1 MAAQQQRMEIPAGG
15 IADFAKTDEEISEL
29 EALEARQDFGQ
40 SGIANFSDVAG
51 RMAGYGR
58 FGDDSVAHVQTGELI
73 VPKQLIDNNPRLR
86 DQIFSELREAGIE
99 DPEQYVVGSSVNRV
113 NPDTGLME
121 FGFLSKLWKK
131 LKGAVKKVVT
141 VVLPIALGAFFG
153 APGAALGSGIATLI
167 NGGDLKDALKAA
179 AISGITAFGLQKVG
193 IGQKGGSRGAAARAA
208 EEEATKELAGN
219 LASETL
225 QQGGGDAVAGE
236 LVSAADVTGEALSLS
251 SAGPDLAATQLASVN
266 NAGVADAYKA
276 AQDGANVGF
285 FGREGG
291 LGAGQTLGPNGVIPT
306 GEGLTTN
313 IGPTQARFNLSS
325 PNVAP
330 TAAPPTFLEELA
342 AKPSEMYGAVS
353 DGVNSMKDLI
363 TSDNK
368 FSNAMFRGGKD
379 QAQAAKLLSDQASQR
394 GTDAMVGA
402 EASFDALNTARES
415 RGLAAYSKTSPQYE
429 AALDKAFNSAVST
442 APQKLG
448 LLTRYG
454 PTAALGVAALAATG
468 GFETPEDD
476 NPDILERDEFGNLVT
491 GATYIR
497 RDPGKYMVNQLG
509 NFELNTETGE
519 YEDIRERKDSD
530 NDPTNIAQASMVR
543 DNPYLDTSRY
553 GSVVRAAEGGAMY
566 PRRNGGIMP
575 YEGTANEDSVRALL
589 MPGEFV
595 MTTKAVRGA
604 GNGSLNQGIN
614 NMYGIM
620 RNLESKGRVA

>member
-141 VVLPIALGAFFG
+141 VVLPIVLGSMFG
-153 APGAALGSGIATLI
+153 AGGAALGSGIATLI
-167 NGGDLKDALKAA
+167 NGGDLKDALKSA
-179 AISGITAFGLQKVG
+179 AISGITAFGLQKIG
-193 IGQKGGSRGAAARAA
+193 IGQPGGSRGAAAREAA
-208 EEEATKELAGN
+208 EAQAAESLLNNTPVAPTDGL
-219 LASETL
+219 
-225 QQGGGDAVAGE
+225 GDQ
-236 LVSAADVTGEALSLS
+236 LSSAADVTGDALSLS
-251 SAGPDLAATQLASVN
+251 SAGPDVATTQLASIN
-266 NAGVADAYKA
+266 NVGAADAFKA
-276 AQDGANVGF
+276 ATSGVEQGVGF
-285 FGREGG
+285 FGEQ
-291 LGAGQTLGPNGVIPT
+291 LPAGSNSPA
-306 GEGLTTN
+306 LTTGTSAKMQALRDGLP
-313 IGPTQARFNLSS
+313 GPGPDYGLSKS
-325 PNVAP
+325 LPSRGTDFASYEPASFASNVTDTGAQMVN
-330 TAAPPTFLEELA
+330 AVGDGINS
-342 AKPSEMYGAVS
+342 AKDIITG
-353 DGVNSMKDLI
+353 DNSV
-363 TSDNK
+363 
-368 FSNAMFRGGKD
+368 SNAFFRGGRT
-379 QAQAAKLLSDQASQR
+379 QGEAAEFLSDQAAER
-394 GTDAMVGA
+394 GQSFADAKR
-402 EASFDALNTARES
+402 ASFDKNPYSSSLTKEAKDLSVAQAFD
-415 RGLAAYSKTSPQYE
+415 RGYAS
-429 AALDKAFNSAVST
+429 

-530 NDPTNIAQASMVR
+530 NDPSNIAQASMVR

>member
-313 IGPTQARFNLSS
+313 IGPTQARFNLSR

-342 AKPSEMYGAVS
+342 AKPSEKYGAVS

-379 QAQAAKLLSDQASQR
+379 QAQAAKFLSDQAAERGKSFADAKRLAFESDPLSSTLTPAYKDSQIS
-394 GTDAMVGA
+394 GA
-402 EASFDALNTARES
+402 FQK
-415 RGLAAYSKTSPQYE
+415 GYAA
-429 AALDKAFNSAVST
+429 

-530 NDPTNIAQASMVR
+530 NDPSNIAQASMVR